1 MPKVVKL
8 QTVAEI
14 VDKMGA
20 LKAAMAPL
28 EKEFKKLGA
37 QLKAKGK
44 GRYEGALWD
53 ATVSVYD
60 RDNLNMDAVR
70 AKLSHQFI
78 TANTTTTEVRK
89 VEMSAKLPA
98 VLAA

>member
-1 MPKVVKL
+1 MAKVVPLKL
-8 QTVAEI
+8 SVSQI

-28 EKEFKKLGA
+28 EREYKALGA
-37 QLKAKGK
+37 QLGGA
-44 GRYEGALWD
+44 GRYEGVLWD

-60 RDNLNMDAVR
+60 RNSLDMDAVR

-89 VEMSAKLPA
+89 VKMSAKLP
-98 VLAA
+98 VVIAA